1 MPSVLLQGLRMGRES
16 RMRNTINFAA
26 FSDLPVIG
34 QGTWY
39 MGENPAQRADEVA
52 ALQAGLECGLQLIDT
67 AEMYADGGA
76 EEVVGQ
82 ALLGRRDRAL
92 LVSKV
97 YPWNAGEVDAIA
109 ACERSLRRLQTDYL
123 DLYLLHWRGNIP
135 LEETLRAMERLQQQG
150 KIRHWG
156 VSNFDTD
163 DMAELWD
170 EEKGEACATN
180 QVLYHLASRGIEFD
194 LLPACQQRG
203 VPVMAYCPLA
213 QAGRLRDSLFTD
225 PQLTQIAQ
233 QKGISVAQLLLAWV
247 IRQPGVIAIPK
258 ASSVAHVQE
267 NAAALEVEL
276 TDEDLQLIDRA
287 WPAPQHKLPLDI
299 V

>member
-1 MPSVLLQGLRMGRES
+1 
-16 RMRNTINFAA
+16 MRNTINFAG
-26 FSDLPVIG
+26 FSELPVIG

-39 MGENPAQRADEVA
+39 MGENPAQRAGEVT

-82 ALLGRRDRAL
+82 ALLGRRDKAL

-97 YPWNAGEVDAIA
+97 YPWNAGEVDAIE

-170 EEKGEACATN
+170 EPGGNQCATN

-194 LLPACQQRG
+194 LLPVCQQRG

-213 QAGRLRDSLFTD
+213 QAGRLRDALFTD
-225 PQLTQIAQ
+225 VVLNQIAQ
-233 QKGISVAQLLLAWV
+233 QKCISVAQLLLAWV

-258 ASSVAHVQE
+258 ASSVVHVQE

-276 TDEDLQLIDRA
+276 TDEELQLIDRA

>member
-1 MPSVLLQGLRMGRES
+1 
-16 RMRNTINFAA
+16 MRNTINFSG
-26 FSDLPVIG
+26 FNDLPVIG

-39 MGENPAQRADEVA
+39 MGENPAQRDTEVA

-82 ALLGRRDRAL
+82 ALLGRRDKAL

-97 YPWNAGEVDAIA
+97 YPWNAGEADAIE

-123 DLYLLHWRGNIP
+123 DLYLLHWRGNVP

-163 DMAELWD
+163 DLAELWD
-170 EEKGEACATN
+170 EPQGDQCATN

-194 LLPACQQRG
+194 LMPACQQRG
-203 VPVMAYCPLA
+203 MPVMAYCPLA

-225 PQLTQIAQ
+225 PVLTQIAQ

-258 ASSVAHVQE
+258 ASSVVHVQE
-267 NAAALEVEL
+267 NAAALAVVL
-276 TDEDLQLIDRA
+276 TDEELQLIDRA
-287 WPAPQHKLPLDI
+287 WPAPQHKVPLDI

>member
-1 MPSVLLQGLRMGRES
+1 
-16 RMRNTINFAA
+16 MRNRMMFAGHA
-26 FSDLPVIG
+26 SLPVIG
-34 QGTWY
+34 QGSWF
-39 MGENPAQRADEVA
+39 MGENPSQRAREVA
-52 ALQAGLECGLQLIDT
+52 ALQAGLDCGLRLIDT

-76 EEVVGQ
+76 EEVVGE
-82 ALLGRRDRAL
+82 ALRGRRDQAL

-97 YPWNAGEVDAIA
+97 YPWNAGHSDAIE

-135 LEETLRAMERLQQQG
+135 LEETLRAMETLQQQG
-150 KIRHWG
+150 KIRFWG

-170 EEKGEACATN
+170 EPNGEHCATN

-213 QAGRLRDSLFTD
+213 QAGRLRDTLFTD
-225 PQLTQIAQ
+225 PLLTQIAQ

-267 NAAALEVEL
+267 NAAALEVVL
-276 TDEDLQLIDRA
+276 TDEELQLIDRA

>member
-1 MPSVLLQGLRMGRES
+1 MPSVLFRGPEMGRES
-16 RMRNTINFAA
+16 TMRNTINFAGHQN
-26 FSDLPVIG
+26 LPVIG

-39 MGENPAQRADEVA
+39 MGENLAQRTGEIA
-52 ALQAGLECGLQLIDT
+52 ALQAGLECGLTLIDT

-82 ALLGRRDRAL
+82 ALLGRRDKAL

-97 YPWNAGEVDAIA
+97 YPWNAGEVDAIE

-123 DLYLLHWRGNIP
+123 DLYLLHWRGNVP

-170 EEKGEACATN
+170 EPEGNQCATN

-194 LLPACQQRG
+194 LLTACQQREM
-203 VPVMAYCPLA
+203 PLMAYCPLA

-225 PQLTQIAQ
+225 SLLTQIAL

-258 ASSVAHVQE
+258 ASSVVHVQE

-276 TDEDLQLIDRA
+276 TNEDLQLIDRA
-287 WPAPQHKLPLDI
+287 WPAPQHKSPLDI

>member
-16 RMRNTINFAA
+16 RMRNTINFAG
-26 FSDLPVIG
+26 FGDLPVIG

-52 ALQAGLECGLQLIDT
+52 ALQAGLECGLKLIDT

-287 WPAPQHKLPLDI
+287 WPAPQHKSPLDI

>member
-1 MPSVLLQGLRMGRES
+1 
-16 RMRNTINFAA
+16 MRNTINFAD
-26 FSDLPVIG
+26 FNNLPVIG

-39 MGENPAQRADEVA
+39 MGENPAQRSAEIA

-82 ALLGRRDRAL
+82 AMLGRRDKAL

-97 YPWNAGEVDAIA
+97 YPWNAGEVDAIE

-123 DLYLLHWRGNIP
+123 DLYLLHWRGNVP

-170 EEKGEACATN
+170 EPEGSQCTTN

-194 LLPACQQRG
+194 LLPACQQREM
-203 VPVMAYCPLA
+203 PIMAYCPLA

-225 PQLTQIAQ
+225 PVLTQIAQ

-258 ASSVAHVQE
+258 ASSVVHVQE
-267 NAAALEVEL
+267 NAAALEVVL
-276 TDEDLQLIDRA
+276 TDEELQLIDRA

>member
-1 MPSVLLQGLRMGRES
+1 
-16 RMRNTINFAA
+16 MRNTINFAG
-26 FSDLPVIG
+26 FGDLPVIG

-52 ALQAGLECGLQLIDT
+52 ALQAGLECGLKLIDT

-82 ALLGRRDRAL
+82 ALLGRRDQAL

-109 ACERSLRRLQTDYL
+109 ACERSLQRLQTDYL

-247 IRQPGVIAIPK
+247 IRQQGVIAIPK

-287 WPAPQHKLPLDI
+287 WPAPQHKSPLDI

>member
-16 RMRNTINFAA
+16 RMRNTINFAG

-225 PQLTQIAQ
+225 SQLTQIAQ

>member
-1 MPSVLLQGLRMGRES
+1 
-16 RMRNTINFAA
+16 MRNTINFAG

-39 MGENPAQRADEVA
+39 MGENPAQRAGEVA

-82 ALLGRRDRAL
+82 ALLGHRDKAL

-97 YPWNAGEVDAIA
+97 CPWNAGEVDAIE

-135 LEETLRAMERLQQQG
+135 LEKTLRAMERLQQQG
-150 KIRHWG
+150 KIRNWG

-170 EEKGEACATN
+170 EPGGNQCATN

-194 LLPACQQRG
+194 LLPVCQQRG

-213 QAGRLRDSLFTD
+213 QAGRLRDALFTD
-225 PQLTQIAQ
+225 VVLNQIAQ

-258 ASSVAHVQE
+258 ASSVVHVQE

-276 TDEDLQLIDRA
+276 TDEELQLIDRA

>member
-1 MPSVLLQGLRMGRES
+1 
-16 RMRNTINFAA
+16 MRNTINFAG

-39 MGENPAQRADEVA
+39 MGENPAQRAGEVA

-67 AEMYADGGA
+67 AEMYAEGGA

-82 ALLGRRDRAL
+82 ALLGRRDKAL

-97 YPWNAGEVDAIA
+97 YPWNASEVDAIE

-170 EEKGEACATN
+170 EPGGNQCATN

-194 LLPACQQRG
+194 LLPVCQQRG

-213 QAGRLRDSLFTD
+213 QAGRLRDALFTD
-225 PQLTQIAQ
+225 VVLNQIAQ

-258 ASSVAHVQE
+258 ASSVVHVQE

-276 TDEDLQLIDRA
+276 TDEELQLIDRA

>member
-1 MPSVLLQGLRMGRES
+1 
-16 RMRNTINFAA
+16 MRNTINFAG
-26 FSDLPVIG
+26 FDTLPVIG

-39 MGENPAQRADEVA
+39 MGEIASQRPTEIA
-52 ALQAGLECGLQLIDT
+52 ALQAGLECGLRLIDT
-67 AEMYADGGA
+67 AEMYAEGGA
-76 EEVVGQ
+76 EEVVGE
-82 ALLGRRDRAL
+82 ALHGRREQAL

-97 YPWNAGEVDAIA
+97 YPWNAGEVDAVD

-163 DMAELWD
+163 DLAELWD
-170 EEKGEACATN
+170 EPGGNHCATN
-180 QVLYHLASRGIEFD
+180 QVLYHLGSRGIESE

-203 VPVMAYCPLA
+203 IPVMAYCPLA
-213 QAGRLRDSLFTD
+213 QAGRLRESLFTD
-225 PQLTQIAQ
+225 PLLTQIAQ
-233 QKGISVAQLLLAWV
+233 QKRISVPQLLLAWV
-247 IRQPGVIAIPK
+247 VRQQGVIAIPK

-267 NAAALEVEL
+267 NAAALEVFL
-276 TDEDLQLIDRA
+276 TDEELLCIDRA
-287 WPAPQHKLPLDI
+287 WPAPQHRVPLDI

>member
-1 MPSVLLQGLRMGRES
+1 MRS
-16 RMRNTINFAA
+16 RMMFAGHA
-26 FSDLPVIG
+26 SLPVIG
-34 QGTWY
+34 QGSWF
-39 MGENPAQRADEVA
+39 MGENSSQRAREVA
-52 ALQAGLECGLQLIDT
+52 ALQAGLDCGLRLIDT

-76 EEVVGQ
+76 EEVVGE
-82 ALLGRRDRAL
+82 ALRGRRDQAL

-97 YPWNAGEVDAIA
+97 YPWNAGHSDAIE

-135 LEETLRAMERLQQQG
+135 LEETLRAMETLQQQG
-150 KIRHWG
+150 KIRFWG
-156 VSNFDTD
+156 VSNFGTD

-170 EEKGEACATN
+170 EPNGEHCATN

-213 QAGRLRDSLFTD
+213 QAGRLRDTLFTD
-225 PQLTQIAQ
+225 PLLTQIAQ

-267 NAAALEVEL
+267 NAAALEVVL
-276 TDEDLQLIDRA
+276 TDEELQLIDRA

>member
-1 MPSVLLQGLRMGRES
+1 MPSVLFRGPEMGRES
-16 RMRNTINFAA
+16 TMRNTINFAGHQN
-26 FSDLPVIG
+26 LPVIG

-39 MGENPAQRADEVA
+39 MGENLAQRTGEIA
-52 ALQAGLECGLQLIDT
+52 ALQAGLECGLTLIDT

-82 ALLGRRDRAL
+82 ALLGRRDKAL

-97 YPWNAGEVDAIA
+97 YPWNAGEVDAIE

-123 DLYLLHWRGNIP
+123 DLYLLHWRGNVP

-170 EEKGEACATN
+170 EPEGNQCATN

-194 LLPACQQRG
+194 LLPACQQREM
-203 VPVMAYCPLA
+203 PLMAYCPLA

-225 PQLTQIAQ
+225 SLLTQIAL

-258 ASSVAHVQE
+258 ASSVVHVQE

-276 TDEDLQLIDRA
+276 TNEDLQLIERA

>member
-1 MPSVLLQGLRMGRES
+1 MPSVLFRGPEMGRGS
-16 RMRNTINFAA
+16 TMRNTINFAGHQN
-26 FSDLPVIG
+26 LPVIG

-39 MGENPAQRADEVA
+39 MGENLAQRTGEIA
-52 ALQAGLECGLQLIDT
+52 ALQAGLECGLTLIDT

-82 ALLGRRDRAL
+82 ALLGRRDKAL

-97 YPWNAGEVDAIA
+97 YPWNAGEVDAIE

-123 DLYLLHWRGNIP
+123 DLYLLHWRGNVP

-170 EEKGEACATN
+170 EPEGNQCATN

-194 LLPACQQRG
+194 LLPACQQRET
-203 VPVMAYCPLA
+203 PVMAYCPLA

-225 PQLTQIAQ
+225 SLLTQIAL

-258 ASSVAHVQE
+258 ASSVVHVQE

-276 TDEDLQLIDRA
+276 TNEDLQLIERA

>member
-1 MPSVLLQGLRMGRES
+1 
-16 RMRNTINFAA
+16 MRNTINFAG
-26 FSDLPVIG
+26 FDTLPVIG

-39 MGENPAQRADEVA
+39 MGETASQRAAEVA
-52 ALQAGLECGLQLIDT
+52 ALQAGLDCGLRLIDT
-67 AEMYADGGA
+67 AEMYAEGGA
-76 EEVVGQ
+76 EEVVGE
-82 ALLGRRDRAL
+82 ALRGRREQAL

-97 YPWNAGEVDAIA
+97 YPWNAGEVDAID

-156 VSNFDTD
+156 VSNFDTED
-163 DMAELWD
+163 LAELWD
-170 EEKGEACATN
+170 EPGGNHCATN
-180 QVLYHLASRGIEFD
+180 QVLYHLASRGIESA
-194 LLPACQQRG
+194 LLPACQHRG
-203 VPVMAYCPLA
+203 MPVMAYCPLA
-213 QAGRLRDSLFTD
+213 QAGRLRESLFSD
-225 PQLTQIAQ
+225 PLLTQIAQ

-247 IRQPGVIAIPK
+247 VRQQGVIAIPK

-267 NAAALEVEL
+267 NAAALEVKL
-276 TDEDLQLIDRA
+276 TDEELARIDRV
-287 WPAPQHKLPLDI
+287 WPAPQHRVPLDI

>member
-1 MPSVLLQGLRMGRES
+1 
-16 RMRNTINFAA
+16 MRNTINFAG

-82 ALLGRRDRAL
+82 PLLGRRDRAL

-225 PQLTQIAQ
+225 SQLTQIAQ

>member
-1 MPSVLLQGLRMGRES
+1 
-16 RMRNTINFAA
+16 MRNTINFAG

-39 MGENPAQRADEVA
+39 MGENPAQRAGEVA

-82 ALLGRRDRAL
+82 ALLGRRDKAL

-97 YPWNAGEVDAIA
+97 YPWNASEVDAIE

-170 EEKGEACATN
+170 EPGGNQCATN

-194 LLPACQQRG
+194 LLPVCQQRG

-213 QAGRLRDSLFTD
+213 QAGRLRDALFTD
-225 PQLTQIAQ
+225 VVLNQIAQ

-258 ASSVAHVQE
+258 ASSVVHVQE

-276 TDEDLQLIDRA
+276 TDEELQLIDRA

>member
-1 MPSVLLQGLRMGRES
+1 MPSVLFRGPEMGRES
-16 RMRNTINFAA
+16 TMRNTINFAGHQN
-26 FSDLPVIG
+26 LPVIG

-39 MGENPAQRADEVA
+39 MGENLAQRTGEIA
-52 ALQAGLECGLQLIDT
+52 ALQAGLECGLTLIDT

-82 ALLGRRDRAL
+82 ALLGRRDKAL

-97 YPWNAGEVDAIA
+97 YPWNAGEVDAIE

-123 DLYLLHWRGNIP
+123 DLYLLHWRGNVP

-170 EEKGEACATN
+170 EPEGNQCATN

-194 LLPACQQRG
+194 LLPACQQREM
-203 VPVMAYCPLA
+203 PVMAYCPLA

-225 PQLTQIAQ
+225 SLLTQIAL

-258 ASSVAHVQE
+258 ASSVVHVQE

-276 TDEDLQLIDRA
+276 TNEDLQLIERA

>member
-1 MPSVLLQGLRMGRES
+1 MQ
-16 RMRNTINFAA
+16 NTISFAGHNN
-26 FSDLPVIG
+26 LPVIG

-39 MGENPAQRADEVA
+39 MGENPAQRAGEIA

-76 EEVVGQ
+76 EKVVGQ

-97 YPWNAGEVDAIA
+97 YPWNAGEGDAIE

-123 DLYLLHWRGNIP
+123 DLYLLHWRGNVP
-135 LEETLRAMERLQQQG
+135 LEETLCAMERLQQQG
-150 KIRHWG
+150 KIRYWG

-170 EEKGEACATN
+170 EPEGNQCATN

-194 LLPACQQRG
+194 LLPTCQQRG
-203 VPVMAYCPLA
+203 MPVMAYCPLA
-213 QAGRLRDSLFTD
+213 QAGRLRNSLFTD
-225 PQLTQIAQ
+225 PVLTQIAQ

-258 ASSVAHVQE
+258 ASSVVHVQE
-267 NAAALEVEL
+267 NAAALEVVL

>member
-1 MPSVLLQGLRMGRES
+1 MPSVLFRGPEMGRES
-16 RMRNTINFAA
+16 RMRNTINFAGHQN
-26 FSDLPVIG
+26 LPVIG

-39 MGENPAQRADEVA
+39 MGENLAQRTGEIA
-52 ALQAGLECGLQLIDT
+52 ALQAGLECGLTLIDT

-82 ALLGRRDRAL
+82 ALLGRRDKAL

-97 YPWNAGEVDAIA
+97 YPWNAGEVDAIE

-123 DLYLLHWRGNIP
+123 DLYLLHWRGNVP

-170 EEKGEACATN
+170 EPEGNQCATN

-194 LLPACQQRG
+194 LLPACQQREM
-203 VPVMAYCPLA
+203 PLMAYCPLA

-225 PQLTQIAQ
+225 SLLTQIAL

-258 ASSVAHVQE
+258 ASSVVHVQE

-276 TDEDLQLIDRA
+276 TNEDLQLIDRA

>member
-1 MPSVLLQGLRMGRES
+1 
-16 RMRNTINFAA
+16 MRNTINFAG
-26 FSDLPVIG
+26 FGDLPVIG

-267 NAAALEVEL
+267 NAATLEVEL